1 MVGAIFH
8 APRSSVA
15 VPIALPY
22 AGRANSLNDDERNF
36 LKPPHPWTLGP
47 HLPHAVL
54 IGASC

>member
-22 AGRANSLNDDERNF
+22 AGRANCRNDDEQNF
-36 LKPPHPWTLGP
+36 FKSLLAHGLSGRVCRTRF
-47 HLPHAVL
+47 
-54 IGASC
+54 

>member
-22 AGRANSLNDDERNF
+22 AGRANSHNDDERNF
-36 LKPPHPWTLGP
+36 LKKPLTHGLSGRVCRTRF
-47 HLPHAVL
+47 
-54 IGASC
+54 

>member
-22 AGRANSLNDDERNF
+22 AGTGE
-36 LKPPHPWTLGP
+36 
-47 HLPHAVL
+47 LPQR
-54 IGASC
+54 